1 MNKTLSFLASAGIGA
16 TGMYLFDPQRGRTR
30 RAFLR
35 EKLTSYARGAAD
47 TLGDLAQEV
56 GYRAYG
62 TVMELRY
69 QLDRGI
75 PSDRVLEA
83 RVKSKLGRVVA
94 HPGSVNATATDGRV
108 TLSGPILADEV
119 DRALMAVRLI
129 PGVTGVVNQFD
140 IHPTPDSIPG
150 LQTGQSTP
158 AGAQG

>member
-1 MNKTLSFLASAGIGA
+1 MNKSLSFLAGAGIGA
-16 TGMYLFDPQRGRTR
+16 TAMYLFDPQMGRTR

-35 EKLTSYARGAAD
+35 EKLTSYARGAGD

-83 RVKSKLGRVVA
+83 RVRSKLGRVVS
-94 HPGSVNATATDGRV
+94 HPGSVNATATDGKV
-108 TLSGPILADEV
+108 ALSGPILADEV

-140 IHPTPDSIPG
+140 VHQSPDSVPG
-150 LQTGQSTP
+150 LHTGQSAT
-158 AGAQG
+158 ASAQG